1 MTRRAVVLL
10 ALSLGPQAA
19 PVPAEVRVGVFGL
32 FHPQE
37 LVVSAAGGVVS
48 LAGDQHSCVLRA
60 GEEARVEAPP
70 AAASERSESSRREWG
85 WGPTSKNIRQGGS
98 VRVACAA
105 AVFSTRAVRITGPTG
120 QSADLQL
127 SVPGR
132 ITRRFHG
139 RLDVILDGSELV
151 PVVSMDLET
160 AVASVVAAEQIGST
174 PPEALKA
181 QAVAARS
188 FFIAARRR
196 HGGFGFCDT
205 THCQFLREPPAADH
219 PAARAARET
228 AGLVLTFRGAPF
240 PAFYSASCGGRT
252 RTLAD
257 AGLEDAD
264 GYPYFSVECGR
275 HHAAGD
281 RNGHGIGMCQK
292 GAASLAAE
300 RGASF
305 AEILQHYYPVTTL
318 EVRQP

>member
-1 MTRRAVVLL
+1 M
-10 ALSLGPQAA
+10 
-19 PVPAEVRVGVFGL
+19 
-32 FHPQE
+32 
-37 LVVSAAGGVVS
+37 
-48 LAGDQHSCVLRA
+48 
-60 GEEARVEAPP
+60 
-70 AAASERSESSRREWG
+70 
-85 WGPTSKNIRQGGS
+85 
-98 VRVACAA
+98 RVACAA
-105 AVFSTRAVRITGPTG
+105 AVFSTRAVRVTGPTG
-120 QSADLQL
+120 QAADLQL

-196 HGGFGFCDT
+196 HHGFDFCDT

-228 AGLVLTFRGAPF
+228 AGLVLAFRGAPI

-252 RTLAD
+252 RTLAE
-257 AGLEDAD
+257 AGLDAAD
-264 GYPYFSVECGR
+264 GYPYFSVECGAAR
-275 HHAAGD
+275 HAAGD
-281 RNGHGIGMCQK
+281 RNGHGIGMCQR

-300 RGASF
+300 HGASF
-305 AEILQHYYPVTTL
+305 AEILKHYYPGTTL
-318 EVRQP
+318 EVRYNHDGWHQCDQ